1 MDYPKRFKFFSDS
14 LDTLNFNP
22 ANSTKMK
29 REHPR
34 NQWLRT
40 QQEVPQ
46 QARILWVHDRKS

>member
-1 MDYPKRFKFFSDS
+1 MLLFKVNSPMDYPKRFKFFSDS

-34 NQWLRT
+34 NQ
-40 QQEVPQ
+40 
-46 QARILWVHDRKS
+46 

>member
-1 MDYPKRFKFFSDS
+1 MDYPKRLKFFSDS